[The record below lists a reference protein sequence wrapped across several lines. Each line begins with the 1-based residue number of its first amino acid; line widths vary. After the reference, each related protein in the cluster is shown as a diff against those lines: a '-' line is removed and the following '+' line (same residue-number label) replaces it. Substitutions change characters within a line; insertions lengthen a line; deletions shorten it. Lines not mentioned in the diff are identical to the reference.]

1 MQKESKELST
11 DDFITLSSIKK
22 VILDLLR
29 LVFNFFD
36 FLLKALKTFFL
47 WFLLCCFLG
56 IGISYL
62 IYKLKPKY
70 YESEMIVYNNEL
82 SKKDYNEIIKNLN
95 NLLIT
100 RSYNDLS
107 ALLKLNPDKLNKIE
121 NFQAVSIINENLD
134 KDTST
139 KVGQPFKI
147 IIKFKD
153 ETNVD
158 SLQSSIIEYLNSNP
172 YLSKIREGQTK
183 ILTDKLDFINNQLQ
197 KLDSAQRIYN
207 RVMLNSKMPATFYNN
222 AMNPADLY
230 NQSINLANEK
240 ETILKW
246 LNNKS
251 QAVMLIDGLKKPVYS
266 DRISLKIWLIIGA
279 LFGAIL
285 GMIVAALMLIRK
297 TYQ

>member
-1 MQKESKELST
+1 MQQGSKELAKE
-11 DDFITLSSIKK
+11 DYITLSSLKK

-29 LVFNFFD
+29 LVFKFFD
-36 FLLKALKTFFL
+36 FLLKAIKVYLI
-47 WFLLCCFLG
+47 WFIFCCVLG
-56 IGISYL
+56 IGLSYL

-95 NLLIT
+95 NLLLT
-100 RSYNDLS
+100 QSYDDLS
-107 ALLKLNPDKLNKIE
+107 GILKLNRDELNKIE

-139 KVGQPFKI
+139 KVGQSFKI
-147 IIKFKD
+147 ITKFKLQIK
-153 ETNVD
+153 VD
-158 SLQSSIIEYLNSNP
+158 SLQNSIIEYLNNNP

-183 ILTDKLDFINNQLQ
+183 ILIDKLDFLNNQLQ

-240 ETILKW
+240 EAILKW

-251 QAVMLIDGLKKPVYS
+251 QAVMLIDGMKKPVYS
-266 DRISLKIWLIIGA
+266 DHITLKLWLIIG
-279 LFGAIL
+279 LLSGVIL

>member
-1 MQKESKELST
+1 MQQGPKEQAT
-11 DDFITLSSIKK
+11 DDYITLSSIKK

-36 FLLKALKTFFL
+36 FILKSLKTFFL
-47 WFLLCCFLG
+47 WFVLCCLLG

-62 IYKLKPKY
+62 IYKVKPRY

-82 SKKDYNEIIKNLN
+82 AKKDYNEIIKNLN
-95 NLLIT
+95 NLLFT
-100 RSYNDLS
+100 QSYQDLS
-107 ALLKLNPDKLNKIE
+107 TLLKISPDKVNKIE
-121 NFQAVSIINENLD
+121 NFQALSIINENLD

-147 IIKFKD
+147 VIKFKK

-158 SLQSSIIEYLNSNP
+158 SLQYSIIEYLNNNP
-172 YLSKIREGQTK
+172 YLTKIREGQTK
-183 ILTDKLDFINNQLQ
+183 ILTDKIEFINSQLQ
-197 KLDSAQRIYN
+197 KLDSLQRIYN
-207 RVMLNSKMPATFYNN
+207 RVVLNNKMPSTFYNN
-222 AMNPADLY
+222 AMNPAELY

-251 QAVMLIDGLKKPVYS
+251 EAIMLIDGLKKPVYS
-266 DRISLKIWLIIGA
+266 NRLSLKIWLLIGLVSGA
-279 LFGAIL
+279 FIGVIVTTLLF
-285 GMIVAALMLIRK
+285 IRK
-297 TYQ
+297 AYK